1 MTDSVLTQQLGP
13 GQRGSRR
20 DCVVQRMVNTGR
32 FPQVV
37 EPRTHLSMGESMEIT
52 AKQWQISRQEQDEL
66 ALASHRNAAKAYAE
80 VVEPLGD
87 CLQVVV
93 EKLRPEIKGSWPRTH
108 V

>member
-37 EPRTHLSMGESMEIT
+37 EP
-52 AKQWQISRQEQDEL
+52 
-66 ALASHRNAAKAYAE
+66 
-80 VVEPLGD
+80 PGD
-87 CLQVVV
+87 CIQVVV
-93 EKLRPEIKGSWPRTH
+93 EMIRLEIKGSWPRTH

>member
-32 FPQVV
+32 FLQ
-37 EPRTHLSMGESMEIT
+37 
-52 AKQWQISRQEQDEL
+52 
-66 ALASHRNAAKAYAE
+66 